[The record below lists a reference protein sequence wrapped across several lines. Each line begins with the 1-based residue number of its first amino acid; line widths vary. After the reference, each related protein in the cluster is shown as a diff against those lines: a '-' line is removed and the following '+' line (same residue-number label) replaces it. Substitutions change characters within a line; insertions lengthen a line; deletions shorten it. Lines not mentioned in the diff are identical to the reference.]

1 MAIADTIRITNCD
14 AKSRMMGGVEKRK
27 NGEMLSST
35 ARAIIYGQYY
45 GKTNILIS
53 LFESPNSIRFKNMYV
68 YSKWL
73 QQSKYQYLLENLFT
87 FIDEI
92 GTIRSP
98 TTVMSN
104 PGASKF
110 YSYLR

>member
-1 MAIADTIRITNCD
+1 
-14 AKSRMMGGVEKRK
+14 MGGVEKRK

-35 ARAIIYGQYY
+35 TRAIIYGQYY
-45 GKTNILIS
+45 GKTNIFIS
-53 LFESPNSIRFKNMYV
+53 LFESPNSVRFKNMYV